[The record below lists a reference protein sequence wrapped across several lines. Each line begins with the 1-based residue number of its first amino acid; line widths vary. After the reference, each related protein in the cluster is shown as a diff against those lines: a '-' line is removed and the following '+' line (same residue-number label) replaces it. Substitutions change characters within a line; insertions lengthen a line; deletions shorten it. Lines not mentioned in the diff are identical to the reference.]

1 MKQWDTSQWEFP
13 HGNHPCVIISPSA
26 RCQNSAFE
34 TVNILAC
41 QSRRATR
48 DPLEHEGL
56 LDVEDG
62 MDWPTL
68 VRVDFLWV
76 APKIELVRQRGSVTS
91 ERRRSIGHKAIRVF
105 GFWLG

>member
-1 MKQWDTSQWEFP
+1 MRQWDTSQWEFP
-13 HGNHPCVIISPSA
+13 HGTHPCVIISPTA
-26 RCQNSAFE
+26 RCQNPAFE
-34 TVNILAC
+34 TFNILAC
-41 QSRRATR
+41 QSHRATR

-68 VRVDFLWV
+68 VRVDFHWV
-76 APKIELVRQRGSVTS
+76 APKTELTRQRGTVTP
-91 ERRRSIGHKAIRVF
+91 ERRRSIGHKSIRVF